1 MTDGRSEIERV
12 GGVQLNVSMDFS
24 VLTEYLVMSC
34 LSEG

>member
-1 MTDGRSEIERV
+1 MDGRTEIERE
-12 GGVQLNVSMDFS
+12 GSVQLNVGKDFS